1 MKLEFIDCYC
11 FLLSQLQWEKLILF
25 QKENRQ
31 EKEYKVNQ
39 DEF

>member
-11 FLLSQLQWEKLILF
+11 FLLSQLQWEKLVLF

-31 EKEYKVNQ
+31 EKEYKVN
-39 DEF
+39 